1 MFGRR
6 HQGEPEEVARE
17 RERRALFAELARR
30 PDTVCPFLGL
40 AGARAGYHEG
50 VTPEHRCYAFGEPAD
65 LSSEQQERVCL
76 QRGYGNCPRYLRGVL
91 VIPTEELEAL
101 RRPQQATPPPK
112 PPQPKVA
119 PSAGGGRRRGPLLAL
134 LLVLLAAGGAGA
146 AILLLGNKGTAVAPT
161 PTPITTASAAASAS
175 PSPPPPS
182 STPIIE
188 TPVPEPTPKPGDT
201 FIGYEVTVLQGDN
214 VLFQIGNDGQTV
226 GTRGATFTRFS
237 KAPVDRV
244 VASNGLLYWRT
255 SLGEYTGWSYIK
267 GSSGPFLIRA
277 VYVGS
282 DGQYRYTILADADI

>member
-6 HQGEPEEVARE
+6 HQEEPEEAVRE
-17 RERRALFAELARR
+17 RERRALFAELAKR

-101 RRPQQATPPPK
+101 RRPQPAAPPPK
-112 PPQPKVA
+112 PPQPKGV

-134 LLVLLAAGGAGA
+134 VLVLLAAGGAGA
-146 AILLLGNKGTAVAPT
+146 GILLLGNKGTAVAPT
-161 PTPITTASAAASAS
+161 PTPFPTATAVVSAS
-175 PSPPPPS
+175 PSSLPS

-188 TPVPEPTPKPGDT
+188 TPVPEPTPRPGDT

-214 VLFQIGNDGQTV
+214 VIFQVSNDGQIV
-226 GTRGATFTRFS
+226 ATRGATFSRFS
-237 KAPVDRV
+237 QAPVDRV
-244 VASNGLLYWRT
+244 LASNGLLHWRT

-267 GSSGPFLIRA
+267 GQSGPFLIRA

-282 DGQYRYTILADADI
+282 DGQHRYTILSDSDI